1 MVLIYSNGEKITYTA
16 GDTFLMEVSSAEG
29 FEEGAQLKL
38 QIAESETAPL
48 LVDATFSQVGGG
60 FEVILSDREKE
71 KLTLGNYIYKLVLV
85 SVAGEIITQKSGDLI
100 VKWGA

>member
-16 GDTFLMEVSSAEG
+16 GDTFLIEVSSDEG
-29 FEEGAQLKL
+29 FDEGAQLKL

-48 LVDATFSQVGGG
+48 LVDATFNQVNGS
-60 FEVILSDREKE
+60 FDVALTSREKE

-85 SVAGEIITQKSGDLI
+85 NVSGEIITQKSGDFI
-100 VKWGA
+100 VKWGV

>member
-1 MVLIYSNGEKITYTA
+1 MVLIYSNGDKITYTA
-16 GDTFLMEVSSAEG
+16 GDTFLMEVSSDEG
-29 FEEGAQLKL
+29 FEDGAQLKL

-48 LVDATFSQVGGG
+48 LVDATFNQVDGG
-60 FEVILSDREKE
+60 FEVTLSDREKE

>member
-29 FEEGAQLKL
+29 FDEGAQLKL

-48 LVDATFSQVGGG
+48 LVDATFNQVDGG
-60 FEVILSDREKE
+60 FEVTLSEREKGR
-71 KLTLGNYIYKLVLV
+71 LSIGNYIYKLVLV
-85 SVAGEIITQKSGDLI
+85 NIAGEIITQKSGDLI

>member
-16 GDTFLMEVSSAEG
+16 GDTFLMEVSSDEG
-29 FEEGAQLKL
+29 FDEGAQLKL

-48 LVDATFSQVGGG
+48 IVDATFSQINGG
-60 FEVILSDREKE
+60 FAVTLSEREKE

-85 SVAGEIITQKSGDLI
+85 SIAGEIITQKSGDLI
-100 VKWGA
+100 VKWGV